1 MNQPCPACGYI
12 EDLTNYRR
20 AINNLLKKRGGS
32 VARILRTTI
41 NKIAKYTPSQRE
53 QKRIY
58 LFLFSIDQIDDE
70 TVRYG
75 LKQYLNG
82 RYYMEQKGYAYLRTI
97 IANTGKD
104 SKIKKVMEKKRYGTS
119 PKEQVL

>member
-20 AINNLLKKRGGS
+20 AILNLLKKRGGS
-32 VARILRTTI
+32 VARILRSTI

-97 IANTGKD
+97 ITNTGKD